1 LLETVTRQFSA
12 KQKLLDLQVAQLDA
26 AIQVQNILGPAYQLN
41 PSPIHRELNTDVTL
55 GGVQ

>member
-26 AIQVQNILGPAYQLN
+26 AIQVQNILGPSYQLN
-41 PSPIHRELNTDVTL
+41 PSPINRELTTDITL